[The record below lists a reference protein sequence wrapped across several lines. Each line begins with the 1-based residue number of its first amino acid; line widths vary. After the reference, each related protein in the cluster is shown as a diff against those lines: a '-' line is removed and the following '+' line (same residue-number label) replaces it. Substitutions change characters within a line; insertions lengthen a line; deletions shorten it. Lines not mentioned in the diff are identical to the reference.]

1 MCGENFMTEG
11 ETQASEDDAGVCR
24 ICDERFD
31 TLDDLGTH
39 LSGGHPDGDPSEA
52 LAI

>member
-1 MCGENFMTEG
+1 MTEAKAEG
-11 ETQASEDDAGVCR
+11 GEDDTAVCR

-31 TLDDLGTH
+31 RLDDLGTH
-39 LSGGHPDGDPSEA
+39 LTDRHPDGDPSEA